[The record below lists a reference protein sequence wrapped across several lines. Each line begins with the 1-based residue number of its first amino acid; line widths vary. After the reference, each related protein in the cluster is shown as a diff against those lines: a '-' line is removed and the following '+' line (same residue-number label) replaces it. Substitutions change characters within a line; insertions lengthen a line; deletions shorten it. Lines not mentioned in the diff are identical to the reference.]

1 VPAEAAHKGLC
12 YQSPDRYLGKLY
24 EKNDMLSIR
33 KLAQGDL
40 DGVLALA
47 RRTGV
52 FTPQE
57 VAVVR
62 ELVEIELGD
71 SQQNDYRSLVAEE
84 NSEVIGF
91 ACYGPTPMTDGTY
104 DLYWIFVDAK
114 HQQRGLGSAL
124 LGEVEKAIYGAHGRM
139 LIVDTSSSRP
149 YLPAR
154 RFYQNHG
161 FRKAAMV
168 KDYYKP
174 GDSRLTYVKQ
184 FL

>member
-1 VPAEAAHKGLC
+1 MPVKAAHKWLC
-12 YQSPDRYLGKLY
+12 YQFPDRYLGKLY

-62 ELVEIELGD
+62 ELVETELENPN
-71 SQQNDYRSLVAEE
+71 QKDYRSFIVEAD
-84 NSEVIGF
+84 SHIVGF

-104 DLYWIFVDAK
+104 DLYWIFVHPS
-114 HQQRGLGSAL
+114 HQGQAIGSAL
-124 LGEVEKAIYGAHGRM
+124 LGEVEKAIRRAKGRM
-139 LIVDTSSSRP
+139 VIVDTSSTRP

-154 RFYQNHG
+154 RFYQKHG
-161 FRKAAMV
+161 LRKVAEV
-168 KDYYKP
+168 RHYYRP

-184 FL
+184 LL

>member
-1 VPAEAAHKGLC
+1 
-12 YQSPDRYLGKLY
+12 
-24 EKNDMLSIR
+24 MLSIR

-47 RRTGV
+47 RRSGV

-57 VAVVR
+57 VAVVK
-62 ELVEIELGD
+62 ELVEIELEN
-71 SQQNDYRSLVAEE
+71 SQQNDYHSLVAEE
-84 NSEVIGF
+84 NGQVIGF

-104 DLYWIFVDAK
+104 DLYWIFVDPNRR
-114 HQQRGLGSAL
+114 QRGLGSAL
-124 LGEVEKAIYGAHGRM
+124 LSEVEKAIYGAHGRM
-139 LIVDTSSSRP
+139 LIVDTSSSGP

-161 FRKAAMV
+161 FRKAAEV
-168 KDYYKP
+168 KDYYSP